1 MAVKGD
7 SDSMLI
13 LALGIAIFMCV
24 FPVRAVVLGL
34 LGAVAFG
41 ALGFGAGCAIGF
53 AWWIAGKTYE

>member
-1 MAVKGD
+1 
-7 SDSMLI
+7 MLI
-13 LALGIAIFMCV
+13 LALGILIFMCV

-53 AWWIAGKTYE
+53 AWWLIGKTYE